1 MWDYPSACAIAGAT
15 ELPAP
20 VSEVDDA
27 SAEAD
32 AEPEAE
38 PDAAAEADADNAD
51 EVAEEEAEPEPPMPM
66 FEPAWWSADF
76 EAASTITKV

>member
-32 AEPEAE
+32 A
-38 PDAAAEADADNAD
+38 AAEADADNAD
-51 EVAEEEAEPEPPMPM
+51 EVVEEVVEPV
-66 FEPAWWSADF
+66 
-76 EAASTITKV
+76 I